1 MEDIK
6 KGKVLLDFYATWC
19 NPCKVVAKQLDVYE
33 SEVEDVKVVRI
44 NIEDPENFK
53 VVQDYLVRSLP
64 TLVYLE
70 EGAVVNKSLGIK
82 NLAQIKELTNK

>member
-6 KGKVLLDFYATWC
+6 KGKVLLDFYANWC

-33 SEVEDVKVVRI
+33 SEVDDVKVIRI
-44 NIEDPENFK
+44 NIEDSENFK

-70 EGAVVNKSLGIK
+70 DGAIINKSLGIK

>member
-6 KGKVLLDFYATWC
+6 KGKVLLDFYANWC

-44 NIEDPENFK
+44 NIEEPENFK
-53 VVQDYLVRSLP
+53 VVQKYLIRSLP

-70 EGAVVNKSLGIK
+70 EGIVVNKSLGIK